1 MKNKLRRSYQRKL
14 NKVVKDMNENI
25 ANDDLWKGRFVFH
38 IMATEFEKFSD
49 GSGGLLHAIIRG
61 YDKAEGYYKDY
72 IIAYAPWLHYSDID
86 VWRIGN
92 GFITEDS
99 GTYKNGNPFKDKEN
113 IPDYTKVKVH
123 KNIWNLK
130 ETKLNFYISFEIY
143 KNF

>member
-25 ANDDLWKGRFVFH
+25 ANDYLWKGRFVFH
-38 IMATEFEKFSD
+38 IMATEFERFPD

-72 IIAYAPWLHYSDID
+72 IIEYAPWLLYSDVE

-92 GFITEDS
+92 DFITKDSS
-99 GTYKNGNPFKDKEN
+99 GTYRNGNPFKDKDN

-123 KNIWNLK
+123 KDIWNLK
-130 ETKLNFYISFEIY
+130 EAKWNFYISL
-143 KNF
+143 

>member
-1 MKNKLRRSYQRKL
+1 MKNKLRRIYHRYL
-14 NKVVKDMNENI
+14 NKIIKDMNENI

-38 IMATEFEKFSD
+38 IIATEFERFSD

-72 IIAYAPWLHYSDID
+72 IIEYAPWLRYSHFDI
-86 VWRIGN
+86 WKIGN
-92 GFITEDS
+92 CFITEDS
-99 GTYKNGNPFKDKEN
+99 GTYRNGNPFKDKEN

-130 ETKLNFYISFEIY
+130 ETIWNFDISL
-143 KNF
+143 